1 MEERQ
6 EYKSILGRRV
16 VLVIPV
22 VFIFMAV
29 MVVLMLV
36 PTRYQFK
43 VCNGQ
48 LGLWIT
54 KGGWLISQQSKA
66 FGTVPVGNADFGN
79 LVDQSF
85 ETEIEALKALS
96 SLATTGI
103 KDREEKLIPLEKQI
117 AGLYTD
123 FVAYLR
129 VAQELDLAGK
139 DDNVEVL
146 QDWLNYYMAKLQRA
160 SRSKR
165 VTGSET
171 FPYEMVGRSSEG
183 ATGKTVEGKKK

>member
-1 MEERQ
+1 MEEGQ
-6 EYKSILGRRV
+6 EYKNVLGRRV
-16 VLVIPV
+16 ILVIPI
-22 VFIFMAV
+22 VFMVMAV

-43 VCNGQ
+43 VSNGQ

-54 KGGWLISQQSKA
+54 RGGWLIAQQSKA
-66 FGTVPVGNADFGN
+66 FGTIPVGNADFGN
-79 LVDQSF
+79 LPGQSF

-96 SLATTGI
+96 SLATTAI

-123 FVAYLR
+123 LVAYLR

-146 QDWLNYYMAKLQRA
+146 QDWLNHYMAKLQRA
-160 SRSKR
+160 SKAKR

-171 FPYEMVGRSSEG
+171 FPYEMLGKSSEG

>member
-1 MEERQ
+1 MEEGQ
-6 EYKSILGRRV
+6 EYKNVLGRRV
-16 VLVIPV
+16 ILVIPI
-22 VFIFMAV
+22 VFMVMAV

-43 VCNGQ
+43 VSNGQ

-54 KGGWLISQQSKA
+54 KGGWLIAQQSKA
-66 FGTVPVGNADFGN
+66 FGTIPVGNADFGN
-79 LVDQSF
+79 LRGQSF

-123 FVAYLR
+123 LVAYLR

-146 QDWLNYYMAKLQRA
+146 QNWLNHYMAKLQRA
-160 SRSKR
+160 PKAKR
-165 VTGSET
+165 VAGSET
-171 FPYEMVGRSSEG
+171 FPYEMLDRSSDG